1 MFFEEIF
8 GRLKANYFVLND
20 PNDQT
25 INDPKRKQ
33 TFFSFSKNE
42 NENKEKAQF
51 SLFYQMSE
59 L

>member
-1 MFFEEIF
+1 MDVFEEIF

-33 TFFSFSKNE
+33 TFFSFSENE
-42 NENKEKAQF
+42 NENKE
-51 SLFYQMSE
+51 
-59 L
+59 